1 MGTIRG
7 LDCKVY
13 YNSSTDT
20 DPYANPVWT
29 LWPCVKD
36 TTLSLEF
43 DEADATCR
51 GSGGFK
57 QAASTLGN
65 LEIDGN
71 AVKDRSDTSFVAME
85 AAAVAQTVLEVL
97 VMDGP
102 KAAATSN
109 GWRLPVQIRTWTE
122 NQPMDDVVTVDFA
135 LKPARTT
142 HSPAKMTGP
151 ITV

>member
-7 LDCKVY
+7 MDCKVY
-13 YNSSTDT
+13 YNSSVNA

-29 LWPCVKD
+29 LFPCVKD

-51 GSGGFK
+51 NSGGFK
-57 QAASTLGN
+57 QAVTTLGN
-65 LEIDGN
+65 LEISGN

-85 AAAVAQTVLEVL
+85 TAAVAQTVLEVL

-122 NQPMDDVVTVDFA
+122 NQPLDDIVMVDFV
-135 LKPARTT
+135 LKPARTANP
-142 HSPAKMTGP
+142 PAKMTGP